1 MHTGIYF
8 LVYRYYL
15 FPLMDDEASLGEG
28 PETGWRSNLRP
39 ARAAAPACTLGLQS
53 APATGRLRRPALAF
67 SELSV
72 GMRVDSLWLVDG
84 ARSRTKYAAEITRL
98 NTAESTADIR

>member
-1 MHTGIYF
+1 
-8 LVYRYYL
+8 
-15 FPLMDDEASLGEG
+15 MDDEAGLGEG
-28 PETGWRSNLRP
+28 PGGRSNLRP
-39 ARAAAPACTLGLQS
+39 TRIVACTGGLQS